1 MKVITEGKL
10 REIIN
15 GIDKTIDNKFPN
27 GGYIADM
34 TRSSTKACLESL
46 LSDGFMEEIDTLT
59 VSKLRPMCEARDEE
73 DAFDKSI
80 LVSYVGCPGV
90 FHVVEQNGS
99 NYWSDGEDDYHSD
112 SEFIGWIP
120 MPIYKPEQ
128 P

>member
-1 MKVITEGKL
+1 MKVITEERL

-15 GIDKTIDNKFPN
+15 DIDKTVDNKFPN

-59 VSKLRPMCEARDEE
+59 VSKLRSMSEAIGHCGNIQVYFEYLEE
-73 DAFDKSI
+73 PGFEYYTFDVIRCTYLHKDGSE
-80 LVSYVGCPGV
+80 LVLDGCTK
-90 FHVVEQNGS
+90 
-99 NYWSDGEDDYHSD
+99 
-112 SEFIGWIP
+112 GWIP
-120 MPIYKPEQ
+120 GVEYKPEQ